1 MEKPAALIRA
11 ERRPHHQEV
20 FMRPSTQFVLALAI
34 ALAVAWSAPEAMA
47 QSKAKPQEQTR
58 VQAPAPSAAPAPDA
72 RTRVTDPEALA
83 VLKSSCDM
91 LAGLKSYSFMAHVDR
106 DFAYHTGD
114 SVRLTQSMRVTA
126 KRPDKFR
133 VELRGDDRDAVY
145 VYDGKS
151 FTAFDA
157 DKGTY
162 GVMEAKGDTD
172 ATIKHLIKTYG
183 VNTPLT
189 SLLFAD
195 PGADINLE
203 KVVGRYLGIHAAGGT
218 RCHHLA
224 FFGQD
229 MNWQIWI
236 GESDGLPRKILIT
249 DKMLPGWPQYMAVI
263 SKWDTSAKL
272 APGEFTFTP
281 PKGARNVPVLQAGG
295 KTAGN

>member
-1 MEKPAALIRA
+1 
-11 ERRPHHQEV
+11 
-20 FMRPSTQFVLALAI
+20 MRPSLKLVFALSI
-34 ALAVAWSAPEAMA
+34 ALAAAWGAPCAMA
-47 QSKAKPQEQTR
+47 QSMAKAKPQEQSQ
-58 VQAPAPSAAPAPDA
+58 VQAPAPAQDPRA
-72 RTRVTDPEALA
+72 RVTDPEALA
-83 VLKSSCDM
+83 VLKSSCAT
-91 LAGLKSYSFMAHVDR
+91 LAGLKSYSFMAQVDR

-114 SVRLTQSMRVTA
+114 SVRLSQSIRVTA
-126 KRPDKFR
+126 RRPDKFR
-133 VELRGDDRDAVY
+133 VEVRGDDRDVVY

-172 ATIKHLIKTYG
+172 STIKHLVKAYG

-189 SLLFAD
+189 TLLLAD
-195 PGADINLE
+195 PCADIDLE
-203 KVVGRYLGIHAAGGT
+203 KVVGRYLGVHAAGGT

-236 GESDGLPRKILIT
+236 GEADGLPRKILIT
-249 DKMLPGWPQYMAVI
+249 DKGLPGWPQYMSVI

-281 PKGARNVPVLQAGG
+281 PKGARNVPVLPASG